1 MGRAGWAA
9 SVTAISP
16 AGLWRKPL
24 GDRRVNPR
32 LWAKRLRPFVS
43 LALRTR
49 RTRESML
56 ATFAAQ
62 PDRIPAK
69 EGREL
74 VLGWIDASGY
84 DGANRAMRTHVFDP
98 AGYPDLPVTLAWG
111 ERDRLLGAAAARAP
125 AGRRALPRPARR
137 RPHADVGRPGADRR
151 DPARGQ
157 LGLGRGLTV
166 LGEFRDAS
174 NRRETRVIIE
184 RTENPQ
190 WLSNAYLVADE
201 AGGKGVLIDGNDDLG
216 PLLERAERDGIEIT
230 HILDHPPPR
239 RPRRRP
245 GRGAASSSAACRWSP
260 TPRRRRKSRTEV
272 AQTIADGEKLSTGGL
287 EIEAIYTPGHAAG
300 HVAFL
305 VNGSDVF
312 TADVLFKGT
321 VGGTM
326 APGASGFDD
335 LESSVM
341 RLMEL
346 PPETV
351 VHPGHREPTTIG
363 EEREANPFVQI
374 WRGEE
379 ETGDEQVTVWGR
391 PATLKL
397 WAPDYD
403 GGNKAWI
410 VFGDDGTEAI
420 VGGSQVERG

>member
-1 MGRAGWAA
+1 
-9 SVTAISP
+9 
-16 AGLWRKPL
+16 
-24 GDRRVNPR
+24 
-32 LWAKRLRPFVS
+32 
-43 LALRTR
+43 
-49 RTRESML
+49 
-56 ATFAAQ
+56 
-62 PDRIPAK
+62 
-69 EGREL
+69 
-74 VLGWIDASGY
+74 
-84 DGANRAMRTHVFDP
+84 
-98 AGYPDLPVTLAWG
+98 
-111 ERDRLLGAAAARAP
+111 
-125 AGRRALPRPARR
+125 
-137 RPHADVGRPGADRR
+137 
-151 DPARGQ
+151 
-157 LGLGRGLTV
+157 
-166 LGEFRDAS
+166 
-174 NRRETRVIIE
+174 VIIE

-201 AGGKGVLIDGNDDLG
+201 AGGTGVLIDGNDDLG
-216 PLLERAERDGIEIT
+216 PLIERAERDGIEIT
-230 HILDHPPPR
+230 HILITHPHGDHIA
-239 RPRRRP
+239 
-245 GRGAASSSAACRWSP
+245 GLAAAQQQLGGVPMVAHAEAAA
-260 TPRRRRKSRTEV
+260 EIEDEI
-272 AQTIADGEKLSTGGL
+272 AQTIGDGEKLGTGKL

-335 LESSVM
+335 LQASVM
-341 RLMEL
+341 RLLEL
-346 PPETV
+346 PPETA

-363 EEREANPFVQI
+363 AEYDANPFVQI

-410 VFGDDGTEAI
+410 VFADDGTEAI